1 MLRQHRKS
9 QKVLWISQQPLR
21 SFRLHLQISQ
31 AVLRKHPRSSM
42 IHTGLHRSMLRK
54 QITAIQRCRA
64 WLMLSD
70 ASMIHLSRLRISF
83 LILRALQA
91 SQTNLLSLNAAIEA
105 ARAGEAGKGFAVVA
119 GQIRSLSE
127 QSAKAAV
134 DTRQL
139 IESAIAV
146 SNEGNE
152 AAERV
157 STSIEKVIN
166 GMKEVADSS
175 QKLSEIAEEQAK
187 AMEQAEAGI
196 NQISDVVQS
205 NSANAEE
212 TSATSE
218 ELSAQAE
225 TMNELISKFI
235 LEKK

>member
-1 MLRQHRKS
+1 M
-9 QKVLWISQQPLR
+9 
-21 SFRLHLQISQ
+21 
-31 AVLRKHPRSSM
+31 
-42 IHTGLHRSMLRK
+42 
-54 QITAIQRCRA
+54 
-64 WLMLSD
+64 
-70 ASMIHLSRLRISF
+70 
-83 LILRALQA
+83 
-91 SQTNLLSLNAAIEA
+91 
-105 ARAGEAGKGFAVVA
+105 
-119 GQIRSLSE
+119 
-127 QSAKAAV
+127 
-134 DTRQL
+134 TRQL

-175 QKLSEIAEEQAK
+175 QKTQRDCRGAGKGYGAGEV
-187 AMEQAEAGI
+187 GI

-235 LEKK
+235 LERNRKIVHTSLEKLLKKRIIKVL